1 VSLIVV
7 LQLNACSSLTK
18 KPQKPSVELVQV
30 KPLNISMAEQK
41 LRFVLK
47 VTNPNSFD
55 MPVETIDFIAR
66 FNDTQIA
73 SGKSNQSVTIKANS
87 DALLSL
93 DVTAGLNRL
102 VSTLQTLIEGESLN
116 LDYELS
122 GKVEVANWPTPIPF
136 DVIGAMD
143 LENQ

>member
-1 VSLIVV
+1 
-7 LQLNACSSLTK
+7 
-18 KPQKPSVELVQV
+18 
-30 KPLNISMAEQK
+30 
-41 LRFVLK
+41 
-47 VTNPNSFD
+47 
-55 MPVETIDFIAR
+55 MPVEAIEFIAR

-122 GKVEVANWPTPIPF
+122 GKVEIANWPTSIPF